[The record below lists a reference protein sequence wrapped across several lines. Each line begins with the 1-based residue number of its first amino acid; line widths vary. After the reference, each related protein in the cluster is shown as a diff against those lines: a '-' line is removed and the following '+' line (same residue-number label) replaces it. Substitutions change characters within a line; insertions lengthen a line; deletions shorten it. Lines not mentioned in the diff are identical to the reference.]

1 MKLRMIHM
9 ASCLQRGVSHTHL
22 ATLGKPAGLTL
33 LPVGGHHPTRP
44 RLSRE
49 YAAERLVFVTILI
62 IEKLF
67 QFIKLEKTS
76 MDLKEEV
83 FTNQ

>member
-44 RLSRE
+44 RLSGE
-49 YAAERLVFVTILI
+49 YAAERLVFVTNLI
-62 IEKLF
+62 IDKLF
-67 QFIKLEKTS
+67 EFRRN
-76 MDLKEEV
+76 
-83 FTNQ
+83 F